1 MKHVVSK
8 SSNKQKK
15 STKSLLTSLTYFTF
29 TDDDTDLVSNDFK
42 LEKNQSGQNKQPLK
56 KKKLNSKNTEDKKVE
71 NQKVENQKV
80 ENQKDDTSYEIEYKH
95 QELTQKNTAIRER
108 LITVDLILEIYPNLK
123 KDKKKIVDNVLG
135 KKETPKK
142 SYIIEMLNLP
152 NKKLYKDTFGNIIN
166 ENADLV
172 GFWID
177 DIHNSSCITVL
188 FFDDIKNI
196 KIKLCKNKK
205 KLLD

>member
-1 MKHVVSK
+1 
-8 SSNKQKK
+8 
-15 STKSLLTSLTYFTF
+15 
-29 TDDDTDLVSNDFK
+29 
-42 LEKNQSGQNKQPLK
+42 
-56 KKKLNSKNTEDKKVE
+56 VE
-71 NQKVENQKV
+71 NKKV

-135 KKETPKK
+135 KKETSKK